1 MSDQRYIIAS
11 LQACIILSFIAT
23 AALAQT
29 PTEFTSNYA
38 PPEQVTL
45 KKRDCQSLLQHNRTL
60 YHEIAYKGH
69 ITNYYGSPEA
79 DAELVAITYKGCVK
93 VCGSFWKNDT
103 QTTLDLLLD
112 WILPA
117 LGLVTQMPWE
127 SNRNSVTVIW
137 LARWIGSPIA
147 ALTYCLWDVK
157 IAARCAKLINLTVK
171 YRYKRY
177 HSDVLRVESDA
188 EDELETFSHAR
199 DQFYT
204 LLVMNQFQLK
214 KSAERHLSPE
224 ELVTAVERAIFSRD
238 VVDGLDLVKERTRLA
253 RALRDARKRGIVPI
267 LLGLGGFFFAMS
279 VAIRKAFSG
288 GESGGATAFNVGLG
302 LLVGWLPVLY
312 LAAVVDNDHDNKP
325 EFARDFNAM
334 VSACHEGGEV
344 IDIFG
349 EGRGQGRGR
358 WHFGIGQTIMTRIE
372 ERFLAKWTK
381 GTIVDWV
388 QLSEASP
395 ETERKIELGHWR
407 IIEPM
412 ITAFVIVGGTS
423 SGSFLLAYFTP
434 PVGFAW
440 RSASYLTCLCLSV
453 LIFFVDIILFGVVRH
468 SFMTPSKSLKH
479 GRVYYFFKSIRF
491 RRTAHYVLIF
501 LEMLNTL
508 TLCLLVIAMSVGLF
522 NFCAGSAV
530 NRDGPGGGLIILNS
544 AEFFT
549 KYFDVQGYYMIGI
562 MPAMILM
569 GGGTLYLIEQWFTQ
583 SFLWAKS
590 DVSGLIGFKRTRRWK
605 WFYSL
610 GGILETGETLRW
622 TM

>member
-127 SNRNSVTVIW
+127 SN
-137 LARWIGSPIA
+137 L
-147 ALTYCLWDVK
+147 
-157 IAARCAKLINLTVK
+157 K

-199 DQFYT
+199 DQFYI

>member
-11 LQACIILSFIAT
+11 LQACIILSFIVT
-23 AALAQT
+23 AALAQA

-127 SNRNSVTVIW
+127 SN
-137 LARWIGSPIA
+137 L
-147 ALTYCLWDVK
+147 
-157 IAARCAKLINLTVK
+157 K

-199 DQFYT
+199 DQFYI

-288 GESGGATAFNVGLG
+288 GEGGGATAFNVGLG

-453 LIFFVDIILFGVVRH
+453 LIFFIDIILFGIVRH

-479 GRVYYFFKSIRF
+479 GRMYYFFKSIKF

-530 NRDGPGGGLIILNS
+530 DRDGPGGGLIILNS